1 MPTNKSAQK
10 KAKKMQAI
18 NTLIHARW
26 VVPVVPRNQI
36 LENHTIAIHNEKIID
51 ILPTDAATQKYTA
64 QKSVDCK
71 THVVIPGLINT
82 HAHTPMNLLRGLA
95 DDLQLM
101 DWLQNHIW
109 PAEGKLLTP
118 ESIYDGSLFAIIE
131 MLRGGT
137 TCFNDHY
144 FYPNDTAR
152 AAIDAGMRACLGLW
166 VGNAPTGWAKDA
178 DECLTKADIEYQNR
192 PRNDLITYA
201 LAPHSP
207 YITNND
213 SLLKTKALAEKYD
226 LPIHIHL
233 HETQDEIH
241 IDMTTYGERPIS
253 RFNKLGLLN
262 EKLIA
267 VHMVHLTDE
276 EIALCAE
283 KKVHV
288 SHNPESNLK
297 LASGFAPI
305 AKLLDAGVNVC
316 LGTDGAASN
325 NDLDMFGE
333 LRTAAL
339 IAKGV
344 SHNPTV
350 FDAMTA
356 LEIATI
362 NGAKALGL
370 ADKIGSLEIGK
381 YADIVAVN
389 LDHFFTQPVFNPI
402 SHLVYAMNRLQ
413 VSDVF
418 VAGKHLLHQGEF
430 TQLDVKTI
438 VAKAN
443 KWADTV

>member
-1 MPTNKSAQK
+1 
-10 KAKKMQAI
+10 MQTI
-18 NTLIHARW
+18 DTLIHARW
-26 VVPVVPRNQI
+26 VVPVVPRNHI
-36 LENHTIAIHNEKIID
+36 LENHSIAINDEKIIA
-51 ILPTDAATQKYTA
+51 ILPTDLASETYQAKN
-64 QKSVDCK
+64 SVDCK
-71 THVVIPGLINT
+71 THVVMPGLINT

-118 ESIYDGSLFAIIE
+118 KSIYDGSLFAIIE

-152 AAIDAGMRACLGLW
+152 AAIDAGMRACVGLW
-166 VGNAPTGWAKDA
+166 VGNAPTGWAKNA
-178 DECLTKADIEYQNR
+178 DECLEKAEIEYQNR

-213 SLLKTKALAEKYD
+213 SLLKTKAFAEKYD

-233 HETQDEIH
+233 HETQDEIN
-241 IDMTTYGERPIS
+241 IDMNTYGERPLS

-305 AKLLDAGVNVC
+305 AKMLDAGVNVC

-339 IAKGV
+339 VAKGV
-344 SHNPTV
+344 SQNPTV

-370 ADKIGSLEIGK
+370 ADKIGSLEVGK
-381 YADIVAVN
+381 YADVIAVN

-418 VAGKHLLHQGEF
+418 IAGKHLLHGGEF
-430 TQLDVKTI
+430 TKLDVKAIT
-438 VAKAN
+438 ANAN